1 MPSPE
6 PRPVRRVRAALM
18 RAGAWLLPVAAGAV
32 SLFLLRD
39 ARAAADLAHA
49 REAMGAGRWEEV
61 SARLL
66 PWAESRRWGA
76 RARTGRS
83 ILAALGPSGT
93 EAHLSAADAAE
104 WPVREVLE
112 TALRRGDFAGAR
124 RLAAAARPALPA
136 AVLYEAA
143 AALEM
148 GDRDAA
154 RARADAHAETFAAW
168 DLGRRVHLVLSFQD
182 QGATRVVHDRA
193 GEVLGFLTADG
204 VFHPRDTT
212 SPEWLPAVATANLPL
227 GGAGVRL
234 SLDAAASRE
243 SLAALGRLR
252 GTIVL
257 LDVAAGSVRVAVSD
271 ARTRAAHP
279 SPLAEER
286 REPASI
292 AKLVTTAAALR
303 AGLDPDTEIAAMTC
317 RGVEHYAGGPLWCS
331 FPAGRLTG
339 LAHAMGVSC
348 NVAFANLAVRLG
360 WAPMV
365 EELRR
370 WGFDSSE
377 ATWAGHVLETG
388 GTGRQLASLGIGLDA
403 TDITPLHAALLGGVL
418 ARGTMPRPRYVDA
431 EDGWLGVSPRPIA
444 SAPSVERRVL
454 PLEWMPTFRR
464 AVEAVTQPG
473 GTAADATPPAF
484 PVAMKTG
491 TASAIGVGYHVNY
504 VGAGPLPDPRLAFCV
519 RVTHQPTSPAVN
531 REARVVLR
539 QVLETV
545 ARRPLL

>member
-1 MPSPE
+1 MVSAD
-6 PRPVRRVRAALM
+6 PRPVRRVRAAVL
-18 RAGAWLLPVAAGAV
+18 RAAAWLLPVAAGAL
-32 SLFLLRD
+32 SLFLLRE
-39 ARAAADLAHA
+39 ARAAADAARA
-49 REAMGAGRWEEV
+49 REAMGAGRFEEA

-66 PWAESRRWGA
+66 PWADSRRWA
-76 RARTGRS
+76 PRARTGRS
-83 ILAALGPSGT
+83 ILSALGPSGT
-93 EAHLSAADAAE
+93 EAHLSAADVAE

-112 TALRRGDFAGAR
+112 TALRRGDFPGAR
-124 RLAAAARPALPA
+124 RLAAAALPALPA

-154 RARADAHAETFAAW
+154 RARADAHADTFAAW
-168 DLGRRVHLVLSFQD
+168 DLGRRVRLVLSFQD

-193 GEVLGFLTADG
+193 GEVLGFVTADG
-204 VFHPRDTT
+204 AFHPRDTT
-212 SPEWLPAVATANLPL
+212 SPEWLPAAATASLPA
-227 GGAGVRL
+227 GGPGIRL
-234 SLDAAASRE
+234 SLDAGLSRE
-243 SLAALGRLR
+243 SLAALGGRR

-257 LDVAAGSVRVAVSD
+257 LDVATGAVRVAASD
-271 ARTRAAHP
+271 ARTRAAHA
-279 SPLAEER
+279 SPLTDER

-317 RGVEHYAGGPLWCS
+317 RGVAHYQGGPLWCS
-331 FPAGRLTG
+331 FPAGRLAG

-360 WAPMV
+360 WAPMI
-365 EELRR
+365 EEFRR
-370 WGFDSSE
+370 WGFDASG
-377 ATWAGHVLETG
+377 TPWAGHVLQTA
-388 GTGRQLASLGIGLDA
+388 GTERRLASLGIGLDA
-403 TDITPLHAALLGGVL
+403 TDITPLHGALLGAVL
-418 ARGTMPRPRYVDA
+418 ARGTMPAPRYVDA
-431 EDGWLGVSPRPIA
+431 EDGWLGLSPRPL
-444 SAPSVERRVL
+444 PSPTANERRVL
-454 PLEWMPTFRR
+454 PDEWLPTFRR
-464 AVEAVTQPG
+464 AVEAVTGPG

-545 ARRPLL
+545 SRRPLL